1 MSAIVE
7 ILQSLGVFAAG
18 VLARFGLFLV
28 MLAAVVV
35 PALAIALV
43 RVAIDRRRERRLG
56 LRIVGGVQ
64 YRPGLRY
71 APGHTWLRPRRSGG
85 ALELGIDGIAE
96 RLLPAVSAVDLL
108 RPGTMVSRGETVATL
123 HGGGRE
129 LKIRAPIPGTVVGV
143 NSAVVS
149 DPGIVKRDGYERGWL
164 VAIVPADASWTDL
177 PRDEAAEGWIQRESS
192 RWNRFLEQQLQIG
205 AADGGELVAP
215 APWLIGE
222 AGWRALAGAF
232 LTV

>member
-7 ILQSLGVFAAG
+7 ILQSLGVFVAG

-35 PALAIALV
+35 PALAIAFV
-43 RVAIDRRRERRLG
+43 RVGLERRRERRLG
-56 LRIVGGVQ
+56 IRSVDGVQ

-71 APGHTWLRPRRSGG
+71 APGHTWLKPRRSGG
-85 ALELGIDGIAE
+85 ALELGIDGLAE
-96 RLLPAVSAVDLL
+96 RLLPAVSSVELL
-108 RPGTMVSRGETVATL
+108 RPGTMVARGDTVATL
-123 HGGGRE
+123 NGGGRE
-129 LKIRAPIPGTVVGV
+129 VRIRAPIPGTIVGV
-143 NSAVVS
+143 NAAVVS
-149 DPGIVKRDGYERGWL
+149 DPGLVKRDGYERGWL
-164 VAIVPADASWTDL
+164 VAIVPADASWTEL
-177 PRDEAAEGWIQRESS
+177 PRDEAAEGWMRRESS
-192 RWNRFLEQQLQIG
+192 RWNRFLEQQLQFA

-222 AGWRALAGAF
+222 SGWRALAGAF